1 MSIQNVLTRMH
12 IVLLIFASFLGIFKG
27 TMSQKPNV
35 FNYNDFRAYLKDFYA
50 YKHQRNK
57 KFSKAFI
64 CKELGLPNSRSY
76 FQDVLNGKFISQL
89 KVPLFIKV
97 FDLDRDEAQFFRVL
111 VNYNQAVDDP
121 EEREF
126 LFEQLISLNQTPKAI
141 ISAKEYAY
149 YKDWYNSVVRA
160 VLNIVD
166 FKKDGNYLK
175 FARQI
180 FPPLTETQARG
191 SVNLLLDLELIAEN
205 DHGFL
210 KPTEKVISTGAYAKD
225 EVIKQH
231 QLKSFD
237 IAREAILKNQKQP
250 QRVIT
255 KTISVSEEGYN
266 RVLKNIE
273 KCSSEI
279 NSIVHKDEAPAD
291 RVYQL
296 DIILFPHSN
305 KGKI

>member
-1 MSIQNVLTRMH
+1 M
-12 IVLLIFASFLGIFKG
+12 G
-27 TMSQKPNV
+27 QKPNI
-35 FNYNDFRAYLKDFYA
+35 FNYNDFRVYLKDYYTF
-50 YKHQRNK
+50 KHQRNK

-76 FQDVLNGKFISQL
+76 FQDVLNGKFVSQL
-89 KVPLFIKV
+89 KIPLFIKL
-97 FDLDRDEAQFFRVL
+97 FNLNNEEAQFFRVL

-121 EEREF
+121 KEREF
-126 LFEQLISLNQTPKAI
+126 LFEQLVSLNQTPKAI
-141 ISAKEYAY
+141 INEKEYAF

-180 FPPLTETQARG
+180 FPPLTETQARA
-191 SVNLLLDLELIAEN
+191 SVNLLLGLDLIKEN
-205 DHGFL
+205 EYGYL

-225 EVIKQH
+225 EIIKQN
-231 QLKSFD
+231 QLKSLE

>member
-1 MSIQNVLTRMH
+1 
-12 IVLLIFASFLGIFKG
+12 
-27 TMSQKPNV
+27 MSQKPNI
-35 FNYNDFRAYLKDFYA
+35 FDYNDFRAYLKDFYA
-50 YKHQRNK
+50 YRHQRSK

-76 FQDVLNGKFISQL
+76 FQDVLNGKFVSQL

-97 FDLDRDEAQFFRVL
+97 FNLDRDEAQFFRVL

-141 ISAKEYAY
+141 ISAKEYSY

-160 VLNIVD
+160 ILNIVD
-166 FKKDGNYLK
+166 FRKDGNYLK

-205 DHGFL
+205 NHGFL
-210 KPTEKVISTGAYAKD
+210 KPTEKVITTGAYAKD
-225 EVIKQH
+225 ELIKQH
-231 QLKSFD
+231 QIKSLD
-237 IAREAILKNQKQP
+237 IAREAILKNQKQS

-291 RVYQL
+291 RVYQI
-296 DIILFPHSN
+296 DIVLFPHSN
-305 KGKI
+305 MGKI